1 MFKRNKSEDPQRL
14 VVLQTFQ
21 VAVDAEMTASILR
34 SAGIECQVLDEN
46 VSMVMPYL
54 KYSTPNLS
62 SSFFTIFL
70 LLFVKSIFISSLFV
84 KRLPKNF
91 YYNTQLIYHTI
102 LRSLFFGP
110 NKTIECHGFCITNSQ
125 F

>member
-1 MFKRNKSEDPQRL
+1 MYNRKKSEDPQRL

-54 KYSTPNLS
+54 NKIVRLVVRAEDEERAREVLNAQ
-62 SSFFTIFL
+62 
-70 LLFVKSIFISSLFV
+70 FV
-84 KRLPKNF
+84 
-91 YYNTQLIYHTI
+91 
-102 LRSLFFGP
+102 
-110 NKTIECHGFCITNSQ
+110 E
-125 F
+125 

>member
-54 KYSTPNLS
+54 NKIVRLVVRAEDEERAREVLNVQ
-62 SSFFTIFL
+62 
-70 LLFVKSIFISSLFV
+70 FV
-84 KRLPKNF
+84 
-91 YYNTQLIYHTI
+91 
-102 LRSLFFGP
+102 
-110 NKTIECHGFCITNSQ
+110 E
-125 F
+125 

>member
-34 SAGIECQVLDEN
+34 SAGIDCQVLDEN

-54 KYSTPNLS
+54 NKIVRLVVRAEDEERAREVLNAQ
-62 SSFFTIFL
+62 
-70 LLFVKSIFISSLFV
+70 FV
-84 KRLPKNF
+84 
-91 YYNTQLIYHTI
+91 
-102 LRSLFFGP
+102 
-110 NKTIECHGFCITNSQ
+110 E
-125 F
+125 

>member
-54 KYSTPNLS
+54 NKIVRLVVRAEDEERAREILNAQ
-62 SSFFTIFL
+62 
-70 LLFVKSIFISSLFV
+70 FV
-84 KRLPKNF
+84 
-91 YYNTQLIYHTI
+91 
-102 LRSLFFGP
+102 
-110 NKTIECHGFCITNSQ
+110 E
-125 F
+125 

>member
-1 MFKRNKSEDPQRL
+1 MFNRKKSEDPQRL

-54 KYSTPNLS
+54 SKIVRLVVRAEDEERAREVLNAQ
-62 SSFFTIFL
+62 
-70 LLFVKSIFISSLFV
+70 FV
-84 KRLPKNF
+84 
-91 YYNTQLIYHTI
+91 
-102 LRSLFFGP
+102 
-110 NKTIECHGFCITNSQ
+110 E
-125 F
+125 

>member
-54 KYSTPNLS
+54 NKIVRLVVRAEDEERAREVLNAQ
-62 SSFFTIFL
+62 
-70 LLFVKSIFISSLFV
+70 FI
-84 KRLPKNF
+84 
-91 YYNTQLIYHTI
+91 
-102 LRSLFFGP
+102 
-110 NKTIECHGFCITNSQ
+110 E
-125 F
+125 

>member
-34 SAGIECQVLDEN
+34 SAGIECEVLDEN

-54 KYSTPNLS
+54 NKIVRLVVRAEDEERAREVLNAQ
-62 SSFFTIFL
+62 
-70 LLFVKSIFISSLFV
+70 FV
-84 KRLPKNF
+84 
-91 YYNTQLIYHTI
+91 
-102 LRSLFFGP
+102 
-110 NKTIECHGFCITNSQ
+110 E
-125 F
+125 

>member
-54 KYSTPNLS
+54 NK
-62 SSFFTIFL
+62 I
-70 LLFVKSIFISSLFV
+70 V
-84 KRLPKNF
+84 RLVVRAEDEERAREVLNA
-91 YYNTQLIYHTI
+91 QVV
-102 LRSLFFGP
+102 
-110 NKTIECHGFCITNSQ
+110 E
-125 F
+125 